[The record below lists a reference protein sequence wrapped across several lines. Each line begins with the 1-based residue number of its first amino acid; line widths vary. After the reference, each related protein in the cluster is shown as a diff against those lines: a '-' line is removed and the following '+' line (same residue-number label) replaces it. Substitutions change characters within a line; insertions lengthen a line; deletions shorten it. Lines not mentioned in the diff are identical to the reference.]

1 MATGGDSE
9 QLTKRQ
15 IVRLAAAISSNDME
29 AIAEGYMNI
38 DIETIKNLRDE
49 NQRNAQAFNREI
61 IRYWAYQ
68 NPQPQVQVIQTSGQT
83 FS

>member
-1 MATGGDSE
+1 MATAEKPE

-15 IVRLAAAISSNDME
+15 VVRLAAAISSNDME
-29 AIAEGYMNI
+29 YMDI

-49 NQRNAQAFNREI
+49 NQRSAQAFNREI
-61 IRYWAYQ
+61 KRSWACQ
-68 NPQPQVQVIQTSGQT
+68 NPQPQVQVSQTSGQT